1 MSNLKQQLVEGF
13 NKQISQAES
22 LVDSLSPIFESVEG
36 KDEIELAYVIRG
48 RRNIAR
54 KMNELITS
62 SKKEVLAMIYD
73 DDLWD
78 ELSSS
83 ITKVSDNVEA
93 KIAAPRKLLKSPILQ
108 GNAESRI
115 LKCNINMVISDMRM
129 LITVS
134 SWENEV
140 AIMTNDK
147 ALMTISQEY
156 FENPKCCII

>member
-1 MSNLKQQLVEGF
+1 M
-13 NKQISQAES
+13 
-22 LVDSLSPIFESVEG
+22 
-36 KDEIELAYVIRG
+36 ELAYVIRG
-48 RRNIAR
+48 RSNIAR

-62 SKKEVLAMIYD
+62 SKKEVLAMIYE

-78 ELSSS
+78 ELASS
-83 ITKVSDNVEA
+83 IAKVSDNVEA
-93 KIAAPRKLLKSPILQ
+93 KIAVPRKLRKDALLK
-108 GNAESRI
+108 GKAESRI

-156 FENPKCCII
+156 YENPRCCII